1 MSERMV
7 ETIERRVLICA
18 PLGKDAGLA
27 REVLEGA
34 GLFCCLCPSWFDLM
48 RELNEG
54 AGLILTVEEVLTP
67 VVSVPFTTYLSAQ
80 PTWSDLPIL
89 VLTKGGGTS
98 PWIHGAYECFGNLTL
113 LERPVRAPTLI
124 SAARSAL
131 RARLR
136 QYEIRLSDQRKDE
149 FLAMLAHELRN
160 PLAPISSAAQILK
173 LVSAYPEKVKHTSEV
188 IDRQVGHLTNLID
201 DLLDV
206 ARVTRGLIKLEKEP
220 LDIRNL
226 VSQAIEQV
234 GPQISMKRQHLV
246 VHFPDEST
254 KVLGDSKRLIQVV
267 ANLLNNASKYTPVD
281 GNISVVFE
289 LLPDQIILSIT
300 DNGIGI
306 APEMVPQVFDLFAQ
320 AERTSDRSQGGLG
333 LGLALVK
340 SLVTSHGGNV
350 QAMSNGL
357 GKGSTFIVR
366 LPRLIRNCFSAKPE
380 LVTSSAKINEAI
392 QPLSLMVVDDNKDA
406 ADALA
411 MFLDTSGHK
420 VFVEY
425 TALGALECARLM
437 SPQICILD
445 IGLPDMDGNEL
456 ARQLR
461 IIPETAES
469 IFIALTGYSQEQD
482 RKKSFAAGFDH
493 HFVKPVDVT
502 TLINAITENKE
513 QKKWK
518 VEKA

>member
-1 MSERMV
+1 MV
-7 ETIERRVLICA
+7 EIIERRVLICA
-18 PLGKDAGLA
+18 PLGKDAELA
-27 REVLEGA
+27 RQVLENA
-34 GLFCCLCPSWFDLM
+34 GLFCCLCSTWLDLLK
-48 RELNEG
+48 ELNEG

-67 VVSVPFTTYLSAQ
+67 AVAVPFTTYLSAQ

-89 VLTKGGGTS
+89 VLTKSGGNS
-98 PWIHGAYECFGNLTL
+98 PWIKGAHERFGNLTL

-173 LVSAYPEKVKHTSEV
+173 LVSSNPEKVKHTSEV
-188 IDRQVGHLTNLID
+188 IERQVGHLTNLID

-206 ARVTRGLIKLEKEP
+206 ARVTRGLINLEKEP

-234 GPQISMKRQHLV
+234 APQINMKRQHLV
-246 VHFPDEST
+246 VYFPDEST
-254 KVLGDSKRLIQVV
+254 AVLGDSKRLIQVV
-267 ANLLNNASKYTPVD
+267 ANLLNNASKYTPAG
-281 GNISVVFE
+281 GNISVTFQ
-289 LLPDQIILSIT
+289 LLPEQIVLSIT
-300 DNGIGI
+300 DDGIGI

-320 AERTSDRSQGGLG
+320 AQRTSDRSLGGLG

-340 SLVTSHGGNV
+340 SLVASHGGHV
-350 QAMSNGL
+350 QAVSNGL
-357 GKGSTFIVR
+357 GDGSTFIVR
-366 LPRLIRNCFSAKPE
+366 LPRLVSNSAKPE
-380 LVTSSAKINEAI
+380 PITPSAKIDEAI
-392 QPLSLMVVDDNKDA
+392 QPLRLMVVDDNKDA

-411 MFLDTSGHK
+411 MFLDVAGHK

-461 IIPETAES
+461 TTPQTADS
-469 IFIALTGYSQEQD
+469 IFIALTGYGQERD
-482 RKKSFAAGFDH
+482 KEKSFAAGFDH

-502 TLINAITENKE
+502 MLINAISENKK
-513 QKKWK
+513 QKVSTRKILRQK
-518 VEKA
+518 